1 LIRCLRIEAAMN
13 LEGPVEVVFD
23 TSVIIGAILES
34 WGEEHG
40 QSREAFNS
48 IVMRRDHILRFSD
61 AIIKEC
67 IKHFHFKGIYAKLI
81 LTTQLGQ
88 LEPGNKIKKCSYRS
102 EDIQLEV
109 PVLHEE
115 DRPVLETAVAIK
127 RRGITICLVH
137 KNPRHFNPISGE
149 MQRHHGILVRS
160 AGEYIDP

>member
-1 LIRCLRIEAAMN
+1 MTRCLRIEAAMN
-13 LEGPVEVVFD
+13 IEGPVEAVFD

-34 WGEEHG
+34 WGEEQG
-40 QSREAFNS
+40 QSRRAFNS
-48 IVMRRDHILRFSD
+48 IVMRRNHILRFSD

-88 LEPGNKIKKCSYRS
+88 LPDNKIKKCSYRS

-137 KNPRHFNPISGE
+137 KNPRHFYPISDA